1 MMAIVNCQSCEL
13 SARYLFGVE
22 ASSALNFDAAQF
34 RALCKKACKSPTYDC
49 PELTRSIK
57 AAMVVPPKRG

>member
-1 MMAIVNCQSCEL
+1 MMAIVNCQTCEL

-34 RALCKKACKSPTYDC
+34 RALCKKACKSPT
-49 PELTRSIK
+49 
-57 AAMVVPPKRG
+57 